1 LSELIAGTSAVVLEA
16 PIGAQMMG
24 YGARSGGAVSLHDPL
39 HARALYLAAGSD
51 LLLIE
56 CELCLLAPSQAERIR
71 ERVAAKTGVARERI
85 LVGCIH
91 THSGPDTGL
100 GALLQGAEPPGYVAS
115 LLEGAIEAGVQAHAF
130 ASAARLGIG
139 CAEARIG
146 RNRRCADGPLDT
158 EVLVIRVDRADGS
171 PLSVLY
177 LHGCHPTALGH
188 DNLIYSADWPWAAGR
203 AIQEGLPGC
212 NPIFVLGA
220 HADVDPRTRGL
231 LDLAIRYQ
239 SVGVG
244 FDQVEVLGREIGEAV
259 VEAASA
265 LETRREAAVAAASS
279 RVRIPIHQPDLERR
293 RLDALAA
300 LGLPPDSESRTG
312 DLYRLE
318 WERTADLPA
327 AERRERIA
335 KVRLYLRDRTAHL
348 FAFGSEPEVEVQVL
362 RIGDAH
368 LLGLPLEPT
377 VDVGLD
383 WKRRLGARHAA
394 VVGIANGWLRYLPH
408 ARNFEE
414 AQAEQKYEILQSTL
428 VPDASE
434 RLLAEAVRLDRL
446 LGNGP
451 AP

>member
-1 LSELIAGTSAVVLEA
+1 LSELIAGTSAVVLET
-16 PIGAQMMG
+16 PIGAEMMG
-24 YGARSGGAVSLHDPL
+24 YGARTGAAASLHDPL
-39 HARALYLAAGSD
+39 HARALYLAADSD

-56 CELCLLAPSQAERIR
+56 CELCLMAPSQAEAIR
-71 ERVAAKTGVARERI
+71 ERIAAKTGVARERI

-100 GALLQGAEPPGYVAS
+100 GALLQGSDPPDHVAP
-115 LLEGAIEAGVQAHAF
+115 LLEAAIEAGVQARSNAV
-130 ASAARLGIG
+130 AARLGVG
-139 CAEARIG
+139 CAEAQIG
-146 RNRRCADGPLDT
+146 RNRRRADGPLDT
-158 EVLVIRVDRADGS
+158 DVLVIRVDRADGS

-177 LHGCHPTALGH
+177 VYGCHPTALGH
-188 DNLIYSADWPWAAGR
+188 DNLAYSADWPWAAGR
-203 AIQEGLPGC
+203 AIQEDLPGC

-231 LDLAIRYQ
+231 LDLAIRHQ
-239 SVGVG
+239 SVGVD
-244 FDQVEVLGREIGEAV
+244 FEQVEVLGREIGRAVVGAASAIETRPEAV
-259 VEAASA
+259 VDAG
-265 LETRREAAVAAASS
+265 SS
-279 RVRIPIHQPDLERR
+279 RVRIPVHRADLELRR
-293 RLDALAA
+293 RQALAA
-300 LGLPPDSESRTG
+300 LELPPDSEARTR

-327 AERRERIA
+327 EQRRERIA
-335 KVRLYLRDRTAHL
+335 KVRRYLRDRTAAR
-348 FAFGSEPEVEVQVL
+348 FAFGSEPDVEVQVL

-383 WKRRLGARHAA
+383 WKRRVGGRHAA

-414 AQAEQKYEILQSTL
+414 PLADQKYEILQSTL

-434 RLLAEAVRLDRL
+434 RLLAEAERLDRL
-446 LGNGP
+446 LANGRTQ
-451 AP
+451 

>member
-1 LSELIAGTSAVVLEA
+1 MSELIAGTSAVVLET
-16 PIGAQMMG
+16 PIGAEMMG
-24 YGARSGGAVSLHDPL
+24 YGARTGTATSLHDPL
-39 HARALYLAAGSD
+39 HARALYLASDSD

-56 CELCLLAPSQAERIR
+56 CELCLLAPSQAEGIR
-71 ERVAAKTGVARERI
+71 ERIAAKTGVARERI

-100 GALLQGAEPPGYVAS
+100 GALLLGSEPPDHVAP
-115 LLEGAIEAGVQAHAF
+115 LLEAATLAGVQAHAN
-130 ASAARLGIG
+130 AAAARLGVG
-139 CAEARIG
+139 CAEAQIG
-146 RNRRCADGPLDT
+146 RNRRRADGPLDT

-188 DNLIYSADWPWAAGR
+188 DNLAYSADWPWAAGR

-212 NPIFVLGA
+212 NPIFALGA

-231 LDLAIRYQ
+231 LDLGIPGQ

-244 FDQVEVLGREIGEAV
+244 FDQVEVLGREIGQAV
-259 VEAASA
+259 VGVASA
-265 LETRREAAVAAASS
+265 IETRPEVPVAADSS
-279 RVRIPIHQPDLERR
+279 RVRIPVHRSDLERR
-293 RLDALAA
+293 RREALAA
-300 LGLPPDSESRTG
+300 LGLPPDSEASTG

-318 WERTADLPA
+318 AERTADLSLE
-327 AERRERIA
+327 ERRERIA
-335 KVRLYLRDRTAHL
+335 KVRLYLRDRTARR
-348 FAFGSEPEVEVQVL
+348 FAFGEEPEVEVQVL
-362 RIGDAH
+362 RVGDAH

-383 WKRRLGARHAA
+383 WKRRLGGRHAA

-408 ARNFEE
+408 LRNFEE
-414 AQAEQKYEILQSTL
+414 TFADQKYEILQSTL
-428 VPDASE
+428 VPDASD
-434 RLLAEAVRLDRL
+434 RLLAEAERLDRL
-446 LGNGP
+446 LTSEH